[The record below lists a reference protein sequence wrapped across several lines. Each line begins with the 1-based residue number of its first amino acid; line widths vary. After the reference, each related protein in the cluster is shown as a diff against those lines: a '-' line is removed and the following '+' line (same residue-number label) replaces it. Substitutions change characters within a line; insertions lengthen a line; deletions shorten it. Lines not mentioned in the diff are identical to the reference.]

1 MGQSSTSHRARIL
14 IVEDDADISVM
25 LVALLGRGGFG
36 AVAAYSGSEA
46 LLLLERECFDLIL
59 LDLMLP
65 GKSGLEVLR
74 ELRGGAA
81 GGAGGAGDVA
91 SATGAADAGGG
102 AADVASAGDAVTGGA
117 GCTTPV
123 IMLTAVTSKD
133 SIVELLSA
141 GANDYL
147 TKPFD
152 TRELL
157 ARIEVQLR
165 IAQAASAAGESDGQ
179 GAMSGA
185 DGEGEGHELLRHK
198 GLVCDGSAF
207 DAFVDECPARL
218 SKTEFAVLHLLMSEP
233 RRVFTKDNL
242 YKSVWGGEFLGDDN
256 TINVHISK
264 LRSKLAKLDPDTD
277 YITTVWGIGFRMSE

>member
-14 IVEDDADISVM
+14 IVEDDADISAM

-36 AVAAYSGSEA
+36 AGAAYSGSEA

-81 GGAGGAGDVA
+81 GGAGGAG
-91 SATGAADAGGG
+91 
-102 AADVASAGDAVTGGA
+102 DVASAGDAVTGGA

-179 GAMSGA
+179 GTMSGA